1 MVKHPRGLW
10 LPLPN
15 SDLSPFTAALVFCVK
30 PRPTPGSKR
39 QGKGTHLGTSPC
51 LWGTQKEGGQS
62 SSAAWMVLACLFIQQ
77 ILKEPGRA
85 QALVWDSPYASCL
98 HGSSGP
104 GQTQTHGG
112 DECHDG
118 NDRCR
123 ESEQG
128 TQEERA

>member
-1 MVKHPRGLW
+1 MVKHHHDLR

-15 SDLSPFTAALVFCVK
+15 SDLSPFTAALVFHVK

-62 SSAAWMVLACLFIQQ
+62 SRAAWMVLACLFIQQ
-77 ILKEPGRA
+77 ILKEPGKVRG
-85 QALVWDSPYASCL
+85 LVWDSPYVSCP
-98 HGSSGP
+98 HRSPGP
-104 GQTQTHGG
+104 GQIQTHGG

-118 NDRCR
+118 NDRCCER
-123 ESEQG
+123 EQG